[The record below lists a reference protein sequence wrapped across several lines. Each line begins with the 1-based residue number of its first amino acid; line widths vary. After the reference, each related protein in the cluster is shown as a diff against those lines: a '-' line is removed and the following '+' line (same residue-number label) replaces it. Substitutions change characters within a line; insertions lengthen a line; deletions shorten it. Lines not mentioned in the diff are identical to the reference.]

1 MKDNYHHGN
10 LREALIEA
18 GLKLINV
25 EGEANLSLRK
35 VASLCDVSH
44 AAPYAHFKDK
54 EELIEAIKASVTNKF
69 MVELNKAINKAK
81 SAEEA
86 ILNMGKS
93 YIIFFINNPDYSSD
107 IYFSQSYFEH
117 SSYEYDPHLATA
129 SLCLAISTYNDYPPF
144 ILLKNEYLKYLK
156 EKNMERNEEEKE
168 IDIIKIWSTVHGLAS
183 LACQPN
189 VEVSFNWI
197 EMLEKN
203 ILLK

>member
-10 LREALIEA
+10 LKEALINA
-18 GLKLINV
+18 GIKLINE
-25 EGEANLSLRK
+25 EGESNLSLRK
-35 VASLCDVSH
+35 VASLCGVSH
-44 AAPYAHFKDK
+44 SAPYAHFKDK
-54 EELIEAIKASVTNKF
+54 EELIEAIKNSVTNKF
-69 MVELNKAINKAK
+69 MEKLNSAINKAK

-93 YIIFFINNPDYSSD
+93 YIIFFINNPDYFKFL
-107 IYFSQSYFEH
+107 FSNLNITA
-117 SSYEYDPHLATA
+117 HLKTDKD
-129 SLCLAISTYNDYPPF
+129 YNNDYPPF

-156 EKNMERNEEEKE
+156 EKNLERNKEEKE
-168 IDIIKIWSTVHGLAS
+168 LDIIKIWSTVHGLAS

>member
-69 MVELNKAINKAK
+69 MNELNEAINKAK
-81 SAEEA
+81 TAEEA
-86 ILNMGKS
+86 ILNMGKT
-93 YIIFFINNPDYSSD
+93 YVTFFINNPDYFKFL
-107 IYFSQSYFEH
+107 FSNQNIIAH
-117 SSYEYDPHLATA
+117 LKIDKEYN
-129 SLCLAISTYNDYPPF
+129 NDYPPF
-144 ILLKNEYLKYLK
+144 ILLKNEYLKYIK
-156 EKNMERNEEEKE
+156 EKNMDRSEEEKE
-168 IDIIKIWSTVHGLAS
+168 IDIIRIWSTVHGLAS

-189 VEVSFNWI
+189 VEVSFDWI
-197 EMLEKN
+197 EKLENN

>member
-18 GLKLINV
+18 GLKLINE

-54 EELIEAIKASVTNKF
+54 EELIKAIKVSVTNKF
-69 MVELNKAINKAK
+69 MYELNEAINKAK
-81 SAEEA
+81 TAEEA
-86 ILNMGKS
+86 ILNMGKT
-93 YIIFFINNPDYSSD
+93 YVTFFINNPDYFKFL
-107 IYFSQSYFEH
+107 FSNKNIIAH
-117 SSYEYDPHLATA
+117 LKTDKEYN
-129 SLCLAISTYNDYPPF
+129 NDYPPF

-156 EKNMERNEEEKE
+156 EKNMERSEEEKE
-168 IDIIKIWSTVHGLAS
+168 IDIIRIWSTVHGLAS

-197 EMLEKN
+197 EKLENN